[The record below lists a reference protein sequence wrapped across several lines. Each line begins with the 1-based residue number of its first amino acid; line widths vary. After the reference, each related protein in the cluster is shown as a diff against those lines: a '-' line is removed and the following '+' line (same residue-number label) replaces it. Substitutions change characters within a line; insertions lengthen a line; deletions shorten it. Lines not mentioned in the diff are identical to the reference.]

1 MFRSSTGKIQL
12 NQHKGEYI
20 YGATK
25 QCDICFK
32 IMSRT
37 RKLFRF

>member
-1 MFRSSTGKIQL
+1 MLRSSTGKIQL

-25 QCDICFK
+25 QCDI
-32 IMSRT
+32 
-37 RKLFRF
+37 LLQNNE